1 MSLTRR
7 ALLTGGFIAAG
18 TGVVAAIAAAGRRY
32 GLVPPDSG
40 GIYGAGETLAYA
52 AHRLL
57 GRHAL
62 AREFPRDMIS
72 AKPFAN
78 SIARPNDAFKRHQAA
93 NFTTWRLEVSGLV
106 ERSASLSLDQLRAME
121 VRSQIT
127 EVCCEEGWSYVAE
140 WTGTPLAAVLSA
152 AGVRST
158 ARYLVYYSSEPDWW
172 ESIDID
178 EAMHPQTLVTWGMNG
193 ADLPMPFGGP
203 LRLRVP
209 RQLGYKSVKFLDRMV
224 VTDSLKGFGNG
235 KGQSSAND
243 GYAWYAGI

>member
-1 MSLTRR
+1 VLSRCHFRPLPADHLDGIGDGAGIHGRRPCQRDIARRAPVSAHAAFCRHDRADALHPRARRHARSRGIPRARPRNGDWDHGDSPMSLTRR

-93 NFTTWRLEVSGLV
+93 NFTTW
-106 ERSASLSLDQLRAME
+106 
-121 VRSQIT
+121 
-127 EVCCEEGWSYVAE
+127 
-140 WTGTPLAAVLSA
+140 
-152 AGVRST
+152 
-158 ARYLVYYSSEPDWW
+158 
-172 ESIDID
+172 
-178 EAMHPQTLVTWGMNG
+178 
-193 ADLPMPFGGP
+193 
-203 LRLRVP
+203 
-209 RQLGYKSVKFLDRMV
+209 
-224 VTDSLKGFGNG
+224 
-235 KGQSSAND
+235 
-243 GYAWYAGI
+243 